1 MKKCLK
7 DLLIITAVF
16 ACIRFCIEYVFGLIL
31 DNSEK
36 WMLVVFW
43 FIILF
48 ASALY
53 HIIVVNDR

>member
-31 DNSEK
+31 GNAEK
-36 WMLVVFW
+36 WVLVVLW

-48 ASALY
+48 ASTFY
-53 HIIVVNDR
+53 HIIVVND